1 MIVIGLCGK
10 PPNERYQGGSREVQ
24 GGRGSLPCDEDNDD
38 DDEMMMQLYKIKNMS
53 MLMIFLLDTGGSG

>member
-24 GGRGSLPCDEDNDD
+24 GGRGSLPCGDDD
-38 DDEMMMQLYKIKNMS
+38 DDEMMVAMMMGIMV
-53 MLMIFLLDTGGSG
+53 

>member
-24 GGRGSLPCDEDNDD
+24 GGRGSLPCDDD
-38 DDEMMMQLYKIKNMS
+38 DDEDDDDDA
-53 MLMIFLLDTGGSG
+53 MIQDKHCQRHNGPEG

>member
-10 PPNERYQGGSREVQ
+10 PPNERYQGGSGEVQ

-38 DDEMMMQLYKIKNMS
+38 DDEMMQ
-53 MLMIFLLDTGGSG
+53 